1 MEKSHPK
8 VRLKVGTIWGSHK
21 CRVRNLYFH
30 RSVLTFSNTVELYLR
45 YSPFFK
51 SS

>member
-21 CRVRNLYFH
+21 CRVRNFYIFKEVSLYF
-30 RSVLTFSNTVELYLR
+30 LIL
-45 YSPFFK
+45 
-51 SS
+51 